1 MTWRLLRIYD
11 CMAQFTLAT
20 GRSMESAADELDWN
34 RVYREQLPK
43 VFNYFRFRF
52 GPHADLED
60 LTSRTFEKAWRARR
74 RYRKDLAGFSTWLL
88 SIARNVGTDHRR
100 AESKYVALDA
110 AIEQPHSNEP
120 HDDASRVSDLA
131 RLAKITALLSERE
144 RELIALKYGA
154 GAGNKAIAKL
164 TGLAES
170 NVAVILHRAVQAL
183 RTQWNE
189 AAQP

>member
-1 MTWRLLRIYD
+1 MAWRLLRIFS
-11 CMAQFTLAT
+11 CMTQFTLAT
-20 GRSMESAADELDWN
+20 DRSMESAADELDWN

-52 GPHADLED
+52 GPGTDVED

-100 AESKYVALDA
+100 AASKYVALHPSMEPPDLNG
-110 AIEQPHSNEP
+110 PHEEV
-120 HDDASRVSDLA
+120 SRISDLA
-131 RLAKITALLSERE
+131 RLMKITALLSDRE

-154 GAGNKAIAKL
+154 GAGNKAIAKI

-170 NVAVILHRAVQAL
+170 NVAVILHRAVLAL